1 LNSISTSMNKLTIRR
16 ITIIALLAAILTVG
30 RIAFT
35 MIPNVQPNTTI
46 IILASFVLGP
56 VQGLILAILSTL
68 TTNLFLG
75 HGLWSFGQMAAWG
88 LIAVF
93 SGILGKYRHKLPW
106 WILSFYAGFCGF
118 LFGFIMSAIMGG
130 IIMQKFWPY
139 YLAGLPF
146 DLNHAVGNVV
156 FFLVLYKPLL
166 YIMEQQI
173 NNDLNKRAAY

>member
-1 LNSISTSMNKLTIRR
+1 M
-16 ITIIALLAAILTVG
+16 TIIALLAALLTIG
-30 RIAFT
+30 RIAFA

-46 IILASFVLGP
+46 LILASFVLGP
-56 VQGLILAILSTL
+56 IHGLILAIVSTL

-75 HGLWSFGQMAAWG
+75 HGLWSIGQMIAWG
-88 LIAVF
+88 IIAVM
-93 SGILGKYRHKLPW
+93 SGILGKYRHKVPW
-106 WILSFYAGFCGF
+106 LLLTCYAGICGF
-118 LFGFIMSAIMGG
+118 LFGFIMSVIMGG

-156 FFLVLYKPLL
+156 FFIVLYKPLL

-173 NNDLNKRAAY
+173 KKDSNEKAAY